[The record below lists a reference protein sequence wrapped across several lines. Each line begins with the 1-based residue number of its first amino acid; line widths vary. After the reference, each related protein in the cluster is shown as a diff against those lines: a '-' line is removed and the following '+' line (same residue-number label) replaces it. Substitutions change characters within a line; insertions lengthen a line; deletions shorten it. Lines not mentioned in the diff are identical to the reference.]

1 MESTSDVQLSAPPQQ
16 PRRSKAFHRRRR
28 KQRVEQL
35 PATLGV
41 VGLIFVTLA
50 AGSEYGYFRYSD
62 RTKGRELADA
72 SALDASHRRQL
83 QAFSFNVSSLP
94 VCVAEAKVGNSTYP
108 KLPFDEDE
116 KAASTAFQLG
126 ITFFMFIGLAIVCDS
141 FFEASL
147 SAICEAM
154 NLKDDVAGATWMAAG
169 GSAPELATSVLGVFI
184 SKSDVG
190 FGTIV
195 GSAVFNVLFVIACCA
210 FVAPNLTLTW
220 WPLARDAS
228 YYCFALAVIVI
239 FISDDLAIK
248 HYEAVILLLMYA
260 GYVSIMYFNERLEV
274 WVTAR
279 VQANENAQKN
289 GLVKAILKTLSHTVF
304 GLCLYTI
311 IVVNSVMVIVEIV
324 DEQDRSK
331 DLFCFCGER
340 LGLVDLPTSVYW
352 KLNLAFNIV
361 YILEMLVKFYAFG
374 FFGYWKV
381 PLNCFDG
388 SLVFLIIVEWILE
401 NLAKSQGIAIGAFR
415 LLRILK
421 FIRIARVLRLFR
433 LIRLTGIAGDQ
444 NQVMPENW
452 SKGRQGVDGDA
463 ANGATEVGKAKD
475 VEGAPAAAA
484 ESASTEKVEE
494 EDDDADD
501 DGPFNPFEVPESL
514 LGKFFWLLGLPL
526 SILMWLTIPDCRRP
540 MFAKWW
546 LGTFAMCIVWIGALA
561 FVMVWMVTEFG
572 INFEIRDSIMGITL
586 LAAGTSIP
594 DCLSSVAVARRGHGD
609 MAVSSSIGSN
619 IFDVLIGLPL
629 PWFMYTAILNPVGAV
644 EGPPDVPILSES
656 LAVMILSLFVM
667 VALVITTIHISGWI
681 LSVKLGLMMMAL
693 YVLFLILSLLLEFEV
708 LFGPCTNDLLPASGV
723 LLSG

>member
-1 MESTSDVQLSAPPQQ
+1 
-16 PRRSKAFHRRRR
+16 
-28 KQRVEQL
+28 
-35 PATLGV
+35 
-41 VGLIFVTLA
+41 
-50 AGSEYGYFRYSD
+50 
-62 RTKGRELADA
+62 
-72 SALDASHRRQL
+72 
-83 QAFSFNVSSLP
+83 
-94 VCVAEAKVGNSTYP
+94 
-108 KLPFDEDE
+108 
-116 KAASTAFQLG
+116 
-126 ITFFMFIGLAIVCDS
+126 
-141 FFEASL
+141 
-147 SAICEAM
+147 
-154 NLKDDVAGATWMAAG
+154 
-169 GSAPELATSVLGVFI
+169 
-184 SKSDVG
+184 
-190 FGTIV
+190 
-195 GSAVFNVLFVIACCA
+195 
-210 FVAPNLTLTW
+210 
-220 WPLARDAS
+220 
-228 YYCFALAVIVI
+228 
-239 FISDDLAIK
+239 
-248 HYEAVILLLMYA
+248 
-260 GYVSIMYFNERLEV
+260 MYFNERLER

-279 VQANENAQKN
+279 VQANENAEKS
-289 GLVKAILKTLSHTVF
+289 GLVRAILKTLAHAGFALV
-304 GLCLYTI
+304 LYTI

-331 DLFCFCGER
+331 DLFCYCGER

-361 YILEMLVKFYAFG
+361 YIVEMLVKFYAFG

-433 LIRLTGIAGDQ
+433 LIRLTGIAGEQ
-444 NQVMPENW
+444 NNQVMPE
-452 SKGRQGVDGDA
+452 SYGKERQGAA
-463 ANGATEVGKAKD
+463 ANGAADPAYPQKD

-484 ESASTEKVEE
+484 ESATEKEEEE
-494 EDDDADD
+494 EDDDD
-501 DGPFNPFEVPESL
+501 DGPFNPLEVPESM

-526 SILMWLTIPDCRRP
+526 SVMMWLTIPDCRRP

-546 LGTFAMCIVWIGALA
+546 LGTFSMCIVWIGALA

-572 INFEIRDSIMGITL
+572 KNFDIRDSIMGITL

-629 PWFMYTAILNPVGAV
+629 PWFMYTAILQPTGAV

-681 LSVKLGLMMMAL
+681 LSIKLGLMMMAL
-693 YVLFLILSLLLEFEV
+693 YVLFLILSLLLEFEI
-708 LFGPCTNDLLPASGV
+708 LFGPCNNSPLPTSGV
-723 LLSG
+723 IYGR